1 MMKKKWFKLQ
11 SVALYLLLTLLTYY
25 APELMLFYLVCGV
38 YDVSRNSNLDLS
50 LLREPLLIAFIM
62 AFMNATY

>member
-1 MMKKKWFKLQ
+1 MMKKKRFKLQ

-25 APELMLFYLVCGV
+25 APEFMLFYFVCGV

-50 LLREPLLIAFIM
+50 LLRRYFLGNGLL
-62 AFMNATY
+62 T

>member
-1 MMKKKWFKLQ
+1 MKKKWFKLQ

>member
-1 MMKKKWFKLQ
+1 MKKKWFKLQ

-62 AFMNATY
+62 AFMNETY